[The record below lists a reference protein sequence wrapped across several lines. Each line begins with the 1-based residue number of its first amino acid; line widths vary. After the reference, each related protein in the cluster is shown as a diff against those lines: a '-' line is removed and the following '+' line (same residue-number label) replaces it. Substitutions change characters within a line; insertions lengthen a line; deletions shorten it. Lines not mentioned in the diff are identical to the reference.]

1 MKFNQILER
10 LYQKYYLDENLS
22 DVTSSHWKHY
32 GRKISVIKSQESYEL
47 KGLGFGNHQRKNVF
61 NIIRTIPQRLLLHR
75 MLRENNANPKTVTTV
90 NDILNSWDLIF
101 GFSHLKNLLSFDLLH
116 SHGLFNQ
123 PGYICIIGDGYG
135 FLGTLIRMMFP
146 KSKIIFVN
154 LGKVLLFDAYYFSLI
169 FKDLPVVLVEDDT
182 NEKTRN
188 YEIIFMEAE
197 NYEFLNGLPIS
208 LFINIASMQE
218 MNLEVIQHY
227 FQYMRSSLEIPYFY
241 CCNRLEK
248 KLPDG
253 TMVRFLDYP
262 WDMDDKILIDEL
274 SPWYQT
280 YPAPNPPF
288 WRRFDGPI
296 HHRLV
301 KLKRRPFE

>member
-1 MKFNQILER
+1 
-10 LYQKYYLDENLS
+10 
-22 DVTSSHWKHY
+22 
-32 GRKISVIKSQESYEL
+32 
-47 KGLGFGNHQRKNVF
+47 
-61 NIIRTIPQRLLLHR
+61 
-75 MLRENNANPKTVTTV
+75 
-90 NDILNSWDLIF
+90 
-101 GFSHLKNLLSFDLLH
+101 
-116 SHGLFNQ
+116 
-123 PGYICIIGDGYG
+123 
-135 FLGTLIRMMFP
+135 
-146 KSKIIFVN
+146 
-154 LGKVLLFDAYYFSLI
+154 
-169 FKDLPVVLVEDDT
+169 
-182 NEKTRN
+182 
-188 YEIIFMEAE
+188 MEAE